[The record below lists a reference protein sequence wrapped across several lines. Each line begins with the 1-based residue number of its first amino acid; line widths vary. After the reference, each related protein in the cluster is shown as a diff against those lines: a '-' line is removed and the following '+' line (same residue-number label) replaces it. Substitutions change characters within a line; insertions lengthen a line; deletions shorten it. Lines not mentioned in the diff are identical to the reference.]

1 MSELHLEPAQIS
13 GAPGVAVRG
22 ELDMGTAP
30 QLEEALDSA
39 VAATVGAFVID
50 LCDVSFL
57 DSTAISVLMRARALL
72 GRADRTLVVVCP
84 PGSARRV
91 FELAGIEDLFALFGS
106 RDAAAQALVPADQRS
121 PQ

>member
-39 VAATVGAFVID
+39 VGATVGAFVID

-72 GRADRTLVVVCP
+72 GREDRALVVVCP